1 MAEHLHE
8 AIEKFGSK
16 AALAKALRVTRSAV
30 SHWVKGGE
38 LPVKRVLEI
47 ERLTGI
53 SRHKLRPDIFGDHP
67 QRVA

>member
-1 MAEHLHE
+1 MAEHLQE
-8 AIEKFGSK
+8 AIDRIGGK
-16 AALAKALRVTRSAV
+16 AKLADALRVTRSAV

-47 ERLTGI
+47 ERLTGV

-67 QRVA
+67 QQVA